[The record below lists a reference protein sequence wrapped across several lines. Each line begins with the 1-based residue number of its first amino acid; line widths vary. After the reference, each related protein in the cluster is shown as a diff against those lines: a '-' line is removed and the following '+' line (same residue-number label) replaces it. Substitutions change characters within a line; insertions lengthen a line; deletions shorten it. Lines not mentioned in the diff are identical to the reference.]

1 MSICLLR
8 TSLHV
13 GDSYLNI
20 CSRWKHHT
28 RKLQRPGLQLPYY
41 LRSTL
46 KTSNWNHSRW
56 PGKRQMVNSIEN
68 HFEDK
73 YALSRLWKPLAFTIT
88 VSGTSMAGAA
98 IWQYENVRS
107 QAIQAK
113 RWWGGYH
120 TPKYGQFRQHMYN
133 WWHSLSAG
141 DKTFVPI
148 CAINVLVFLAWAVR
162 PWQPFMTKYF
172 TAGLA
177 SGALCWP
184 MLLSVFS
191 HYSILHLGANM
202 FVLHSFSD
210 RAVSAL
216 GREQFVG
223 LYLSAGMVS
232 SFTSYLFKAIIKS
245 PSSSLGASGAV
256 MCILGYFCCRYPE
269 SKLAIIFVPNFNFE
283 ASSGL
288 KALLCMDTVGCLLR
302 WSFFDHAAH
311 LGGSLCGI
319 AWYYW
324 GQEYIW
330 RKREPL
336 ISFWHKLR
344 GPVQ

>member
-1 MSICLLR
+1 MSIYLLR
-8 TSLHV
+8 TCLHV
-13 GDSYLNI
+13 GDNSLSI
-20 CSRWKHHT
+20 CSRWTHNT
-28 RKLQRPGLQLPYY
+28 RKLQRPGLPHHF
-41 LRSTL
+41 RSTL
-46 KTSNWNHSRW
+46 KTSYGNQSRW
-56 PGKRQMVNSIEN
+56 PGKRNMVNSVEN
-68 HFEDK
+68 HFQDN
-73 YALSRLWKPLAFTIT
+73 YSLGRLWKPFAFTIT
-88 VSGTSMAGAA
+88 
-98 IWQYENVRS
+98 
-107 QAIQAK
+107 
-113 RWWGGYH
+113 
-120 TPKYGQFRQHMYN
+120 GQFRQHVHN
-133 WWHSLSAG
+133 WWHNLSLG

-148 CAINVLVFLAWAVR
+148 CAINVLVFLAWMVPA
-162 PWQPFMTKYF
+162 WQPIMARYF

-177 SGALCWP
+177 SGTLCWP

-202 FVLHSFSD
+202 FVLHSFSE
-210 RAVSAL
+210 RAVNAL

-256 MCILGYFCCRYPE
+256 MCVLGYFCCKYPE
-269 SKLAIIFVPNFNFE
+269 SRLAIIFLPQFNFE
-283 ASSGL
+283 AITGL

-311 LGGSLCGI
+311 LGGSLFGI
-319 AWYYW
+319 AWFYW

-336 ISFWHKLR
+336 ISLWHSIR